1 MSSLFSPFQLRD
13 LIFRN
18 RVFVS
23 PMCQYSADNG
33 VAGPWHMVHYG
44 SRAVGGAGLVMFEAT
59 AVSPEG
65 RISPNDLGIWNDEQ
79 GKALAPIIEFIK
91 VHGTVP
97 GIQLAHAGRKAS
109 TALPW
114 LGGKALYPVNGG
126 WEPVAPSSLPFSPEH
141 LTPHALSVKEIE
153 NTVEDFVDAAQ
164 RALDAGFEVVEVH
177 MAHGYL
183 LHEFLSPLTNQ
194 RSDEFGGSLENR
206 MRFPIRVTEAVR
218 ELWPKHLPIFVRISA
233 TDWVENGWDL
243 KQSIQLA
250 RRLKDIG
257 VDLIDCSSGGL
268 LPLVDIPVE
277 PGFQV
282 PFATAI
288 RNEADIATG
297 AVGLITEPEQAEQ
310 IIKSNQ
316 ADVVLL
322 ARQLLRDPYWP
333 LYAARRLKS
342 DVHWPHQY
350 LRARL

>member
-1 MSSLFSPFQLRD
+1 MSSLFSPFEVRD
-13 LIFRN
+13 LLFRN

-59 AVSPEG
+59 AISPEG
-65 RISPNDLGIWNDEQ
+65 RISPNDLGLWNDEQ
-79 GKALAPIIEFIK
+79 AEALIPIVEFIK
-91 VHGTVP
+91 VHGAVP

-114 LGGKALYPVNGG
+114 LGGKALNPVAGG

-141 LTPHALSVKEIE
+141 LTPHELTAKEI
-153 NTVEDFVDAAQ
+153 TDTIDAFAKAAQ

-183 LHEFLSPLTNQ
+183 LHEFLSPLSNQ
-194 RSDEFGGSLENR
+194 RSDTFGGSLENR
-206 MRFPIRVTEAVR
+206 MRLPMLVTQAVR
-218 ELWPKHLPIFVRISA
+218 EVWPGHLPIFVRISA

-243 KQSIQLA
+243 QQSIQLS
-250 RRLKDIG
+250 RKLKNIG
-257 VDLIDCSSGGL
+257 VDLVDCSSGGL

-310 IIKSNQ
+310 IIKSDQ

-333 LYAARRLKS
+333 LHAAKTLQA

-350 LRARL
+350 LRAKL